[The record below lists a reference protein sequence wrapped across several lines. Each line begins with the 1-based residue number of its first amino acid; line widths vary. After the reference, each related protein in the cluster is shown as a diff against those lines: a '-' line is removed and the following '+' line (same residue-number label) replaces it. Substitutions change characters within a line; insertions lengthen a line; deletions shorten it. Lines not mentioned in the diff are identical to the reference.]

1 MKITATTLQMSAS
14 HASSAQREVRERLRT
29 WHGNRPDVATSGATR
44 RTPSPGATD
53 TARISEAGKARQ
65 VSDTNAAASDDPLLV
80 LLKYFIEAIT
90 GRPVKVFDPSEL
102 GATPVNAPQLTDPDL
117 ASDFGIEY
125 EHHESYRE
133 TETTHFTASG
143 KVRTGDGQ
151 EIDFSIELAMSR
163 RYVEE
168 SDLHL
173 RLGASAK
180 KDPLVINFAGHAAE
194 LSDRRF
200 RLDIDLDGTTDE
212 AHFPASGSGFLVF
225 DRNADGQVN
234 GGRELFGPLTG
245 DGFAE
250 LATLDGDQNGWVDA
264 ADEHFASLRLWT
276 RSADG
281 DDHLATLAEA
291 GIGALGLSHLTTPFE
306 LKDNANR
313 PLGEVRSS
321 SVYLREDGGAG
332 TIQQID
338 LRV

>member
-14 HASSAQREVRERLRT
+14 HASSTQREIDERLRV
-29 WHGNRPDVATSGATR
+29 WHGDRVGINAGGTTR
-44 RTPSPGATD
+44 GNHSPEALD
-53 TARISEAGKARQ
+53 TARISEASKTRQ
-65 VSDTNAAASDDPLLV
+65 ISDTNAAASDDPLLV
-80 LLKYFIEAIT
+80 LLKYFIEVIT
-90 GRPVKVFDPSEL
+90 GRPVKVFDASEL
-102 GATPVNAPQLTDPDL
+102 GAAPADAPPLEEPDQAAGVGL
-117 ASDFGIEY
+117 EY
-125 EHHESYRE
+125 ERNEWYRE
-133 TETTHFTASG
+133 TETTRFTASG

-151 EIDFSIELAMSR
+151 EIDFSIELAMGRS
-163 RYVEE
+163 YVEA

-173 RLGASAK
+173 RLGAAAK

-194 LSDRRF
+194 LSNRRF
-200 RLDIDLDGTTDE
+200 RLDVDLDGAIDE
-212 AHFPASGSGFLVF
+212 AHFPAAGSGFLVF

-234 GGRELFGPLTG
+234 GGKELFGPLTG

-250 LATLDGDQNGWVDA
+250 LALLDNDHNGWVDA
-264 ADEHFASLRLWT
+264 ADEHFAGLRLWT

-291 GIGALGLSHLTTPFE
+291 GIGALGLHHLATPFE
-306 LKDNANR
+306 LKDGGNR

-321 SVYLREDGGAG
+321 GVYLREDGGGG